1 MRLIDADGIMMHGF
15 QPPEFSVCPVDICH
29 DNVAVDAYKRGWNDA
44 IEAIVQNEPTV
55 EPKTGKWM
63 KEWRSANGYTR
74 INGYKCSG
82 CTVVYPLSTNFCP
95 NCGAR
100 MEDEHMANLRE
111 YAHDFGVT
119 IEQAE
124 EALRREE

>member
-1 MRLIDADGIMMHGF
+1 MRLIDADELMMHGF

-55 EPKTGKWM
+55 EPRTGEWIDGNKGKWN
-63 KEWRSANGYTR
+63 AVYCP
-74 INGYKCSG
+74 KCSVCG
-82 CTVVYPLSTNFCP
+82 TPFYGIETVRYHYCP

-100 MEDEHMANLRE
+100 MEESDEETNVS
-111 YAHDFGVT
+111 D
-119 IEQAE
+119 
-124 EALRREE
+124 